1 MLAGF
6 NNNIVYKND
15 VYHVQTENG
24 GVKNPFLTTLIYRKG
39 AIVASKKM
47 SYADILSED
56 NFEKTVS
63 QLMENQHKNMIK
75 ALLVGKFNV
84 SDSNGE

>member
-15 VYHVQTENG
+15 VYHVQTENSG
-24 GVKNPFLTTLIYRKG
+24 PKNSVITTLIYRKG
-39 AIVASKKM
+39 AIIASKKT
-47 SYADILSED
+47 SHEENSE
-56 NFEKTVS
+56 ETIK

-75 ALLVGKFNV
+75 ALLRGSFNK
-84 SDSNGE
+84 

>member
-15 VYHVQTENG
+15 IYHVQTENG
-24 GVKNPFLTTLIYRKG
+24 GPRNPVITTLVYRKG
-39 AIVASKKM
+39 TIVASKKI
-47 SYADILSED
+47 SYTDIIHEE
-56 NFEKTVS
+56 NAKETIR

-75 ALLVGKFNV
+75 ALLGGRLEE
-84 SDSNGE
+84 D

>member
-15 VYHVQTENG
+15 VYHVQTENTG
-24 GVKNPFLTTLIYRKG
+24 PTNPIITTTIYRKG
-39 AIVASKKM
+39 AVISSKKI
-47 SYADILSED
+47 SYEDIMKDDRADE
-56 NFEKTVS
+56 TVK

-75 ALLVGKFNV
+75 ALLGGRLNV
-84 SDSNGE
+84 